1 MASTTALQE
10 ILANT
15 PRLEQPPVDPR
26 IPLAGFTF
34 NPASQLFEDS
44 STGYV
49 FDPAK
54 NVFTN
59 LRTRHEYT
67 YDTESRLFRPR
78 AAALQAD
85 AVSLKGIVSGIKLP
99 DFSPGLK
106 QELESG
112 TEAFN
117 SFLSQLS
124 SRFTPRKSYEPPA
137 APAVDPPPPVAVP
150 GTPLLDAS
158 SAARSAEGTAAAV
171 VAAARSVGS
180 PAARDAALRDA
191 HEQARSRGGV
201 EDAIADAQRTAR
213 EMTARAESARA
224 ELAQEG
230 LLRAAAEAEAA
241 EVTEQLTQRHAQ
253 ELIAVRAGW
262 RERCEALERTVRE
275 LREEQAAAA
284 AAEPAAAEPAPEAPP
299 AAAAEAAPAIGGAWA
314 EAIAL
319 DVSLGVLRGAVA
331 EGDDAAAAARRAA
344 AEWQERCAAA
354 EARAEATEAAAAA
367 VRAAL
372 SETGER
378 AALAAEQG
386 AAAAA
391 AAARCSALEEEVAAA
406 AAARDG
412 AEARAAELEMERDG
426 LLGRLSDALPQ
437 LLEQLGGLGDAAA
450 AAAPARAAAADTL
463 ATSAAADTLVA
474 AEGQRHAERIRRL
487 EFENEELRR
496 ATKTKTE
503 RINALRRQIAERDA
517 ASMLSVSTS

>member
-1 MASTTALQE
+1 MTTALQE

-15 PRLEQPPVDPR
+15 PRLEQPAVDPR

-171 VAAARSVGS
+171 AAAARSVGS

-213 EMTARAESARA
+213 ERRAPRARAPSSRRRGCSAR
-224 ELAQEG
+224 
-230 LLRAAAEAEAA
+230 
-241 EVTEQLTQRHAQ
+241 
-253 ELIAVRAGW
+253 
-262 RERCEALERTVRE
+262 
-275 LREEQAAAA
+275 
-284 AAEPAAAEPAPEAPP
+284 
-299 AAAAEAAPAIGGAWA
+299 
-314 EAIAL
+314 
-319 DVSLGVLRGAVA
+319 
-331 EGDDAAAAARRAA
+331 RR
-344 AEWQERCAAA
+344 
-354 EARAEATEAAAAA
+354 
-367 VRAAL
+367 
-372 SETGER
+372 
-378 AALAAEQG
+378 
-386 AAAAA
+386 
-391 AAARCSALEEEVAAA
+391 
-406 AAARDG
+406 
-412 AEARAAELEMERDG
+412 
-426 LLGRLSDALPQ
+426 
-437 LLEQLGGLGDAAA
+437 
-450 AAAPARAAAADTL
+450 
-463 ATSAAADTLVA
+463 
-474 AEGQRHAERIRRL
+474 RR
-487 EFENEELRR
+487 RR
-496 ATKTKTE
+496 
-503 RINALRRQIAERDA
+503 RR
-517 ASMLSVSTS
+517 

>member
-1 MASTTALQE
+1 MTTALQE

-117 SFLSQLS
+117 SFLSQPS

-171 VAAARSVGS
+171 AAAARSVGS

-275 LREEQAAAA
+275 LRDEKAAAA
-284 AAEPAAAEPAPEAPP
+284 AAEPAATSEAEVGASAL
-299 AAAAEAAPAIGGAWA
+299 AEIGASVHRFFTQKNCRLNRKMIH
-314 EAIAL
+314 E
-319 DVSLGVLRGAVA
+319 VR
-331 EGDDAAAAARRAA
+331 AAAAAR
-344 AEWQERCAAA
+344 
-354 EARAEATEAAAAA
+354 ARPSPRGPRPSQRFIPTS
-367 VRAAL
+367 R
-372 SETGER
+372 SPR
-378 AALAAEQG
+378 IPRPHRSSG
-386 AAAAA
+386 ASPP
-391 AAARCSALEEEVAAA
+391 SAGVW
-406 AAARDG
+406 RPPSS
-412 AEARAAELEMERDG
+412 RW
-426 LLGRLSDALPQ
+426 S
-437 LLEQLGGLGDAAA
+437 
-450 AAAPARAAAADTL
+450 PARATL
-463 ATSAAADTLVA
+463 SSAA
-474 AEGQRHAERIRRL
+474 
-487 EFENEELRR
+487 RR
-496 ATKTKTE
+496 ARCCAPSSSRKERSATTRRASRRTSPLSKTPSS
-503 RINALRRQIAERDA
+503 RC
-517 ASMLSVSTS
+517 